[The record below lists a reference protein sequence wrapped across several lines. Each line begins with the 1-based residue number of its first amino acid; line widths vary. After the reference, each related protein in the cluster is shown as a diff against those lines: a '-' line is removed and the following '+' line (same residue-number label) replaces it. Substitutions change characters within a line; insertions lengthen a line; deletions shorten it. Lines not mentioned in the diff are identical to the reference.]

1 MFATNQLNSFI
12 MKRIVSYLI
21 LTIIAVSAF
30 AQSDTTNASGV
41 TKISI
46 VEKNITLRIGE
57 SRQLHVD
64 PPSAVIRWGEMYDL
78 SVNPVL
84 FVDKNGFITALR
96 SGNDVVLA
104 ELKADPNKNSRC
116 NATVSNEGSIRKDR
130 QSYMP
135 VDEVEEKEIN
145 FSLTNDGLF
154 TAEGTYWGS
163 GAQTNYLNYIVT
175 DQCIIMYFEIDYSDS
190 TGMFYPQPFKLEIE
204 DCNAQEYNI
213 YLNNRVQ
220 TVESKEEFVRYSIAR
235 GASYNGSTNAK
246 GIVSDNKEIATQY
259 YNLSGQRI
267 NTPTGLT
274 IVVTRYSDGAV
285 RTEKRLF

>member
-1 MFATNQLNSFI
+1 
-12 MKRIVSYLI
+12 MKRIITISFAFVLAFTGGYLH
-21 LTIIAVSAF
+21 

-46 VEKNITLRIGE
+46 EEQNITLRIGE

-64 PPSAVIRWGEMYDL
+64 PSSAVIRWGEMYDL

-116 NATVSNEGSIRKDR
+116 NVTVSNEGSIRKDR

-163 GAQTNYLNYIVT
+163 GAQNNYLNYIVT

-190 TGMFYPQPFKLEIE
+190 TRMFYPQPFKLEIE
-204 DCNAQEYNI
+204 DCNAQEYTI
-213 YLNNRVQ
+213 YLNNRIQ
-220 TVESKEEFVRYSIAR
+220 SVESQETFVKYSIAR
-235 GASYNGSTNAK
+235 GATIGVTETSAIVAREEGISYF
-246 GIVSDNKEIATQY
+246 
-259 YNLSGQRI
+259 NLKGQRI
-267 NTPTGLT
+267 NAPTGLT
-274 IVVTRYSDGAV
+274 IVITRYSDGSV
-285 RTEKRLF
+285 RTEKKLFK

>member
-1 MFATNQLNSFI
+1 
-12 MKRIVSYLI
+12 MKRII
-21 LTIIAVSAF
+21 TIGLAF
-30 AQSDTTNASGV
+30 VLAFTGDYVYAQSDTTNASGV

-46 VEKNITLRIGE
+46 AEQNITLRIGE
-57 SRQLHVD
+57 SRQLHAD
-64 PPSAVIRWGEMYDL
+64 PSSAVIRWGEMYDL

-104 ELKADPNKNSRC
+104 ELKANPNKNSRC
-116 NATVSNEGSIRKDR
+116 NVTVSNEGSIRKDR

-135 VDEVEEKEIN
+135 VYEVEEKEIN

-190 TGMFYPQPFKLEIE
+190 TRMFYPQPFKLEIE
-204 DCNAQEYNI
+204 DCNAQEYTI
-213 YLNNRVQ
+213 YLNNRIQ
-220 TVESKEEFVRYSIAR
+220 SVESQETFVKYSIAR
-235 GASYNGSTNAK
+235 GATIGVTETSAIVAREEGISYF
-246 GIVSDNKEIATQY
+246 
-259 YNLSGQRI
+259 NLTGQRI
-267 NTPTGLT
+267 NAPTGLT
-274 IVVTRYSDGAV
+274 IVITRYSDGSV
-285 RTEKRLF
+285 RTEKKLFK